1 MQIEEVFKE
10 RERFLKAVNEIRDD
24 VINTAN
30 TIVQQLEQD
39 PTSATD

>member
-10 RERFLKAVNEIRDD
+10 RERFLKVNNEIRDD
-24 VINTAN
+24 IINTAN

-39 PTSATD
+39 PASATD